1 MTAHEYLCRIKD
13 FDAALT
19 NLRDEIDSLYERASG
34 VSSPALNADRVQTSG
49 SLESPQE
56 KILPK
61 IDRDIRRY
69 QEEYNRYLRLRKK
82 IVDQIN
88 RMDDWRH
95 VRILYLTYVK
105 GWHSPEI
112 ADEMNYGADYI
123 RVLRREALEAFFD
136 RYLQK
141 PTQNHTADM

>member
-13 FDAALT
+13 FDATLT

-61 IDRDIRRY
+61 IDRDIRRH

-105 GWHSPEI
+105 GWHSYEI
-112 ADEMNYGADYI
+112 ADEMNYAPEHV
-123 RVLRREALEAFFD
+123 RRLRKQALDKFES
-136 RYLQK
+136 RYLL
-141 PTQNHTADM
+141 QNVTGEV